1 MRIEERYHRY
11 PRLITAAIAWLSAL
25 LVVLAMVNL
34 GATLLRGLWG
44 IYGRDD
50 TWLATFPWLRPVV
63 LWIASGA
70 GAPVKSLWELAPLLL
85 APLIWAALALF
96 VALMLRNAFPAIR
109 TGQQG
114 MLVEFAG
121 SWLPVPWEDLAA
133 LKVTSDLAGERFVVL
148 VETSPRHLTAWH
160 RLYSLLYRFGWQ
172 PGFYITSNITE
183 FETLMK
189 TILDENRRVARAI
202 EGVQEVRLQEEAR
215 SPLFQL
221 LLGPGAFFSRTD
233 AVAGEQA
240 PPPGAPVRGVYPFRV
255 TAILTTVV
263 ALFVAG
269 AVWSYLGYWVRFLAL
284 MLPAVRNLPP
294 FRWTYGDAG
303 YVELYNAYRTRAVP
317 LFGVEGRPD
326 LPAPW
331 WVLVAAHLMLL
342 IAIPLILWLLGF
354 LPDLESRDEGLLIH
368 NRLRRRWQLVP
379 WSRVLAFKA
388 TEVSEQSSVLLL
400 QVRGGPGNRLT
411 SLLYDGTLAPGTLI
425 TSAIGRFRPLVSDML
440 QRLVRLE
447 QAGGTPI
454 LQQEARSWLLWLA
467 LGRRPALEALVAQ
480 GRDDATTKR
489 LAAAWLWPAARA
501 MALLSL
507 LPALLL
513 LMHGL
518 LGDRVPTPGLALGVL
533 GLWVFGMLEW
543 PLVALA
549 TVLLDE
555 RTGGGEE
562 DLRALA
568 LYPRSQMPRVLPL
581 LGALLLLVVGA
592 PVLPVL
598 AWVGAIVWAYWLTAG
613 LCETLYEWRGSQVV
627 LGGLLPVLWQLL
639 LLIAFLVIIR

>member
-1 MRIEERYHRY
+1 MRIEERYYRY
-11 PRLITAAIAWLSAL
+11 PRLITAAIAWLSAF
-25 LVVLAMVNL
+25 LVVLAMINL

-44 IYGRDD
+44 LYGRDD
-50 TWLATFPWLRPVV
+50 AWLATVPWLRPVV
-63 LWIASGA
+63 IWITGGSSL
-70 GAPVKSLWELAPLLL
+70 PVTSIWELAPLLL
-85 APLIWAALALF
+85 TPLLWAALALF
-96 VALMLRNAFPAIR
+96 VALMLRNAFPAVR
-109 TGQQG
+109 TAQQG

-121 SWLPVPWEDLAA
+121 AWLPVPWENLAA

-148 VETSPRHLTAWH
+148 VETSPRDLTAWH
-160 RLYSLLYRFGWQ
+160 RLYSFFYRFGWR
-172 PGFYITSNITE
+172 PGFYITSTINE
-183 FETLMK
+183 FDSLIK
-189 TILDENRRVARAI
+189 TILDENRRVARAT

-215 SPLFQL
+215 SPFFQL
-221 LLGPGAFFSRTD
+221 ILGPGAFFSRTETTP
-233 AVAGEQA
+233 GEQVPA
-240 PPPGAPVRGVYPFRV
+240 PGAPVRAVYPFRV
-255 TAILTTVV
+255 TATLTTIVI
-263 ALFVAG
+263 LFAAG

-284 MLPAVRNLPP
+284 MLPAVRNIPP
-294 FRWTYGDAG
+294 FRWTYGDPG
-303 YVELYNAYRTRAVP
+303 YVELFNAYRTRAVP

-342 IAIPLILWLLGF
+342 IAIPLILWLLGL
-354 LPDLESRDEGLLIH
+354 LPDLESREEGLLVQ
-368 NRLRRRWQLVP
+368 NRLRRRWRLIP

-400 QVRGGPGNRLT
+400 QVRGGPGSRLS

-425 TSAIGRFRPLVSDML
+425 TSAIGLFRPLVSDML

-454 LQQEARSWLLWLA
+454 LQQESRSWLLWLA
-467 LGRRPALEALVAQ
+467 LGRRSALDALVAEA
-480 GRDDATTKR
+480 RADATTKR
-489 LAAAWLWPAARA
+489 LAAAWLWPAART
-501 MALLSL
+501 MALLTL

-518 LGDRVPTPGLALGVL
+518 LGDRAPTPGLALGVL

-549 TVLLDE
+549 TILLDE

-562 DLRALA
+562 DYRALA
-568 LYPRSQMPRVLPL
+568 LYPRSQTPRVLPL

-613 LCETLYEWRGSQVV
+613 LCETLYEWRGSQAA

-639 LLIAFLVIIR
+639 LLIAFLVATR

>member
-1 MRIEERYHRY
+1 VRIEERYYRY

-25 LVVLAMVNL
+25 LVVLAMANL

-50 TWLATFPWLRPVV
+50 TWLGPLPWLRPVV
-63 LWIASGA
+63 TWIASGP
-70 GAPVKSLWELAPLLL
+70 GTRVTSLWDLAPVLLG
-85 APLIWAALALF
+85 PLIWAALALF
-96 VALMLRNAFPAIR
+96 VALMLRNAFPAVR
-109 TGQQG
+109 TASQG

-121 SWLPVPWEDLAA
+121 SWLPVPWENLAT

-148 VETSPRHLTAWH
+148 VETSPRDLTAWH
-160 RLYSLLYRFGWQ
+160 RLYSFFYRFDWK
-172 PGFYITSNITE
+172 PGFYITSNINE
-183 FETLMK
+183 FDTLIK
-189 TILDENRRVARAI
+189 TILNENRRVARAI
-202 EGVQEVRLQEEAR
+202 EGVREVRLQEEAR

-221 LLGPGAFFSRTD
+221 ILGPGAFFSRTEGATD
-233 AVAGEQA
+233 AQP
-240 PPPGAPVRGVYPFRV
+240 PPPGAPVRAVYPFRV
-255 TAILTTVV
+255 TAILATVI
-263 ALFVAG
+263 ALLAAG
-269 AVWSYLGYWVRFLAL
+269 ALWSYLGYWVRFLAL
-284 MLPAVRNLPP
+284 MLPAVRNSPP

-331 WVLVAAHLMLL
+331 WVLIAAHLMLL
-342 IAIPLILWLLGF
+342 IAIPLIMWLGGL
-354 LPDLESRDEGLLIH
+354 LPNLESREEGLMVQ
-368 NRLRRRWQLVP
+368 NRLRRRWRLIP
-379 WSRVLAFKA
+379 WSRVLALKA

-400 QVRGGPGNRLT
+400 QVRGGPGSRLS

-425 TSAIGRFRPLVSDML
+425 TSAIGAFKPLASEML

-447 QAGGTPI
+447 QAGGAPI

-467 LGRRPALEALVAQ
+467 LGRRPALDALVAEA
-480 GRDDATTKR
+480 RADDATKR
-489 LAAAWLWPAARA
+489 LSAAWFWPAART
-501 MALLSL
+501 MALLAL

-513 LMHGL
+513 LAHGL

-543 PLVALA
+543 PLVAL
-549 TVLLDE
+549 TTILLDE

-562 DLRALA
+562 DQRALA
-568 LYPRSQMPRVLPL
+568 LYPRSQTPRALPL

-613 LCETLYEWRGSQVV
+613 LCEALYEWRGSQVV

-639 LLIAFLVIIR
+639 LLLGFLVVTR

>member
-11 PRLITAAIAWLSAL
+11 PRLITAATAWLSAL

-44 IYGRDD
+44 IYGRND
-50 TWLATFPWLRPVV
+50 TWLVTFPWLRPVV

-70 GAPVKSLWELAPLLL
+70 GASAKSLWELVPLLL
-85 APLIWAALALF
+85 TPLIWAALALF

-121 SWLPVPWEDLAA
+121 SWLPVAWENLVA

-148 VETSPRHLTAWH
+148 VETSPRDLTAWH

-172 PGFYITSNITE
+172 PGFYITSNINE
-183 FETLMK
+183 FETLIK
-189 TILDENRRVARAI
+189 TILDENRRVTRAI
-202 EGVQEVRLQEEAR
+202 EGVQEVRLQEKAR

-233 AVAGEQA
+233 TVAGEQE
-240 PPPGAPVRGVYPFRV
+240 PPPGAPVRAVYPFRV

-263 ALFVAG
+263 AMFAAG

-284 MLPAVRNLPP
+284 ILPAVRNLPP

-342 IAIPLILWLLGF
+342 IAIPLILWLLGI

-388 TEVSEQSSVLLL
+388 TEISEQSSVLLL

-425 TSAIGRFRPLVSDML
+425 TSAIGRFGPLVSDML

-489 LAAAWLWPAARA
+489 LAAAWLWPAART
-501 MALLSL
+501 MALLAL

-513 LMHGL
+513 LLHGL

-543 PLVALA
+543 PLVALI

-568 LYPRSQMPRVLPL
+568 LYPGSQIPRLLPL
-581 LGALLLLVVGA
+581 LGALLLLVVGT

-613 LCETLYEWRGSQVV
+613 LCETLYEWRGSQAI

-639 LLIAFLVIIR
+639 LLIAFLVVTR